1 MKKLFYL
8 FFLILVA
15 SCSDDVIETSG
26 LDIESDSYRGQPRS
40 HKVSEQQAI
49 NIIMA
54 HFVSLK
60 EEVYSRGSSDS
71 IPGIHDIDVL
81 TRGNLGIGASRD
93 SSFWNDEPA
102 QPDSLKNMDS
112 ILPEDYESIPIDTL
126 FYVINFENDEGF
138 AILAADDRTDP
149 IYAIIDEGNFHPAS
163 MQNEQNSGFL
173 GFLEGSIET
182 LFNDVS
188 NPQNVS
194 RRYWQ
199 TYPTNPPLSD
209 DAYENNTRK
218 TIKVEPLL
226 KTKWNQGN
234 PYNAYCPDIYTGCV
248 ITATA
253 QVMSYYQTFDKFEY
267 NYNGTKQNITLDWN
281 QILIDCSYD
290 GKFHGQSP
298 QNNSAKQVAW
308 FMAYL
313 GSALHA
319 SYNGLEGTSAN
330 SADAINWFNKNG
342 KLKAT
347 TLRPFKDA
355 PIYNALKSEKIVYVR
370 GSTNKDSGGHAW
382 VVDGMIANL
391 FCDKLER
398 LYVHC
403 NWGWGGSRNGYFLSK
418 VLQTSNAYIADPNSE
433 YGNDEHFK
441 YGIKYS
447 IISNK

>member
-49 NIIMA
+49 NTIMA

-253 QVMSYYQTFDKFEY
+253 
-267 NYNGTKQNITLDWN
+267 
-281 QILIDCSYD
+281 
-290 GKFHGQSP
+290 
-298 QNNSAKQVAW
+298 
-308 FMAYL
+308 
-313 GSALHA
+313 
-319 SYNGLEGTSAN
+319 
-330 SADAINWFNKNG
+330 
-342 KLKAT
+342 
-347 TLRPFKDA
+347 
-355 PIYNALKSEKIVYVR
+355 
-370 GSTNKDSGGHAW
+370 
-382 VVDGMIANL
+382 
-391 FCDKLER
+391 
-398 LYVHC
+398 
-403 NWGWGGSRNGYFLSK
+403 
-418 VLQTSNAYIADPNSE
+418 
-433 YGNDEHFK
+433 
-441 YGIKYS
+441 
-447 IISNK
+447 